1 VGKVQLSIE
10 DGSPLEGTGVEAP
23 SGLPL
28 SYGQRAL
35 WFLDRLSPGNPA
47 YVIAGA
53 ALARGGSRLCGDALL
68 RAARTLV
75 ARHPA
80 LRATFH
86 EGPDGPRQ
94 RIHAEARLD
103 FHAIDAVEVDDAGEL
118 EVSRRLS
125 VLAFLPFDLERGPLL
140 RLGLFQLAGG
150 EQALVLAVHHIVAD
164 FWSVGVLLRELG
176 VLYGREVT
184 PGTLC
189 LSLPEP
195 AFDYAAVAA
204 REAERLAGPA
214 GERLWDFWRQALAG
228 YPLVLEL
235 PTDHP
240 RPLVQTYR
248 GAARDVRLEPA
259 AVAALRR
266 LTRLRG
272 ATLYMGLLAAF
283 EALLSRHSGQERLVV
298 GCPTTGRA
306 DSALAGLV
314 GYLVNPVAIPGDIS
328 GDPTF
333 GELLGRTREAALA
346 AFAYQEFPFPL
357 LAERLQADRDP
368 SRSPVFQAVL
378 VLQKGRRAGEEGM
391 AALSAGASGA
401 RLAFGPLGLESLPL
415 DEPGA
420 QFDLSAVLAESPE
433 GLAGRFLYNR
443 DLFEAATAERLAG
456 HFMHLLTEVAADP
469 ARWLDVRVSA
479 LPLVSAAERHQLT
492 VGWNDTA
499 AAPGGMDE
507 PVHELVVEQAR
518 RRPNA
523 IAATWRNAALSYGEL
538 LARSG
543 RLAGRLR
550 RLGVGP
556 EVPVAICLGASLS
569 RVVAPLAVLRAG
581 GGYVPLDPTYPAER
595 LAFILADSG
604 APVVLTERA
613 FAAALPPLTAAEIVD
628 LEEDGGA
635 GEEIPTPPAVGRES
649 LAYGIY
655 TSGSTGEPK
664 AIAIPHGGLANLAR
678 WHGDVFEV
686 MEADRGTLVA
696 SPGFDAAVDELWPYL
711 TRGASVHLVDE
722 ETRLSA
728 AAILRFWME
737 RGITLSFLPTP
748 LAEAVLLEEIPA
760 GEIPLRF
767 LLTGGDRLHFGPA
780 PGSPFRLMNL
790 YGPSEYSVITTRT
803 AVVPAGN
810 AGISIGRPIA
820 NTRLLVLG
828 PRGELAPIGV
838 PGELWITGAGLARGY
853 AGRPEL
859 TAERFVP
866 VPVAITAI
874 TEPGA
879 RAYRTG
885 DLVRLLPDGQ
895 LDFLGRT
902 DLQVK
907 IRGFRI
913 ELGEIEAALGA
924 HPRVAQAAVL
934 VREESPGGR
943 RLVAGVVARPGS
955 DLDGLSSLDP
965 GELRAFLGRRLPEY
979 MVPAIAVLAVLPL
992 SPNGKVDRKALA
1004 ALPAMV
1010 VLGAGTAG
1018 GAGEDNGEAAA
1029 PSGPL
1034 ETAVAAVWA
1043 EVLGRPVESLG
1054 AGDNF
1059 FEIGG
1064 HSLLATQVVSRLR
1077 SALGVELP
1085 VRTVFEAPTI
1095 ASLAAR
1101 LASLRGN
1108 AGETGTAE
1116 GAGEAISR
1124 RSGLAASEFPLSFAQ
1139 ERLWFVDQLEPG
1151 SAAYNL
1157 PGALRLRGALD
1168 VSAFAAAVGE
1178 VARRHEALRTV
1189 FSRSTSGTPVQVVRP
1204 ASPASLPIVDLGDLP
1219 TVGRREVEAERVM
1232 AFEARRPFDLAAGPL
1247 LRLTLL
1253 RLGAAE
1259 HLALVS
1265 LHHIVADG
1273 WSLGVFTAELT
1284 ALYAAFVANVAGAA
1298 GAGSPLPELP
1308 IQYGDFAVWQRR
1320 RLAGSA
1326 LAGLLA
1332 WWRERLAGAPAA
1344 LDLPTDRP
1352 RPLAQSFRGG
1362 HQPLR
1367 LPPSLAAAVRALGKR
1382 SGTTLF
1388 MTLLAAFQA
1397 LLARSTGQDDVP
1409 VGSPIAGRT
1418 EREIEGLI
1426 GFFVNTLV
1434 LRGDL
1439 SGRPT
1444 FAALLGRVRETTLGA
1459 FGHQDLPFE
1468 KLVEEL
1474 RPERHLDHAPLFQVL
1489 FVVQNA
1495 PPGVLRLPGVEV
1507 EPVMAES
1514 GIAKFDL
1521 TFTFREEP
1529 DGALVGIIEYS
1540 RDLFD
1545 RTTAIRLGERFAIL
1559 LEAAVA
1565 DPSRPLAELPLSAA
1579 PELHQMQVE
1588 WNDSPAGLAAPEK
1601 PELVPALLAARAV
1614 RHPDALALT
1623 LDGEWMSYGEL
1634 AVRTG
1639 RIAGHLR
1646 ALGVAPE
1653 SRVGIAV
1660 ERSFAMV
1667 AALLAIWE
1675 AGGAYLPIDPTL
1687 PAERQAFLLADA
1699 GVSVLLTQADR
1710 AEALAEFSGCRVN
1723 VLDLWESAP
1732 ARGSI
1737 PAARPAL
1744 LPDHPA
1750 YVLYTS
1756 GSTGRPKGVV
1766 VTHGALGGRLRFARE
1781 RELWEGDRFVHKTT
1795 ISFDASILEVFGPL
1809 LVGGTTVLARPGG
1822 ERDPGYLVGLL
1833 RDGEIPLA
1841 TFTMAML
1848 AALVRDHSLV
1858 DCGNLRTVFSGGEAM
1873 PVDLPARF
1881 YAQSGADLYN
1891 RYGPTEATI
1900 SVTSWRCRPGDYGR
1914 AQPIGRPIARTRIHL
1929 LDRDL
1934 QPVPLGVTGELTIA
1948 GPCLARGYLDR
1959 PGLTA
1964 EKFIPHPGAGPEDGP
1979 GARLYRSGDLA
1990 RFRADGAIEFVG
2002 RIDGQVKIRGFRVE
2016 LGEVESA
2023 LKAHAAVAAAAVVDR
2038 AEPGTGSR
2046 RLLAYLVLAPGASL
2060 GAAEIKDFLEE
2071 RLPGYMVPAAFTVL
2085 PALPL
2090 SPTGKLDRKALPD
2103 PAAVVP
2109 EMLEARE
2116 APRGPVEELLA
2127 GIWAELLGIPPP
2139 GREDSFFDLGG
2150 HSLLATQVVAR
2161 VREALQIEVPLRRLF
2176 EAPTLAG
2183 FAAAVEEAGREG
2195 DRPTAP
2201 PLAALPREGAPPLSF
2216 AQERLWFLDQLEPGS
2231 PAYNL
2236 PAAFDLLGTLD
2247 RKAFASSLA
2256 AIVNRHETLR
2266 TTFSWTEG
2274 QPVPVIV
2281 PESPCSSVPVPQVD
2295 LTDLPHNA
2303 QAPELS
2309 RLTRDEARRP
2319 FDLTRGPL
2327 LRVVLLALGGER
2339 HRALFNMHHIVS
2351 DGWSVG
2357 VLVEELGALYRA
2369 HVDGNPAPAGV
2380 LPVLPIQY
2388 ADFAAWQRRWLSG
2401 AVLAG
2406 EIAWWRETLA
2416 GLPPL
2421 DLPTDHPRPR
2431 ERTGRGAVRPVRL
2444 SPARAEALARLS
2456 RAAGGTLFMTLLAGF
2471 SALLARITGQDDLAV
2486 GSPIANRTHR
2496 ESEGL
2501 IGFFVNTLVL
2511 RSDLRGD
2518 PEFRQLLERARRTTL
2533 AAYAHQDLP
2542 FEKVVEAVS
2551 PERDPGR
2558 TPVFQVLF
2566 ALQNAPRRSLD
2577 LPGLELRRVEIPDE
2591 SAKFD
2596 LTLNLAATD
2605 EGLAG
2610 IWEYSTDLFEAAT
2623 VARLTDCLGE
2633 LLAGAAAAP
2642 EARLWDLP
2650 LLTAVERRQLEEWR
2664 GETTTYPRE
2673 STVHELFREQ
2683 ARHAPDAVAL
2693 VAAETVLSY
2702 GALDRGVER
2711 LASSLAALGV
2721 GVTPP
2726 ETPVGVCLT
2735 SPLDRVV
2742 VMLAILTAGG
2752 AFVPLDAALP
2762 RERLAFLLA
2771 DTAAPIV
2778 VTDESRRDLL
2788 PEPPQIAATVL
2799 CLDRA
2804 EDWIAVSPRPGKAHP
2819 ESLAYIMYT
2828 SGSTGTPKGVA
2839 VTHRGIVRLVRGTD
2853 CAPLGSADRVAQ
2865 LANTA
2870 FDATTWEIWGALLN
2884 GSALVLVERDVA
2896 LSPRRLAAHLAEQQ
2910 VTALFLTTA
2919 LLNQVAGEEPAAFH
2933 PLAWVLFGGEAAD
2946 PERVRRVLRAGG
2958 PGRLIHVYG
2967 PTENTTFSTW
2977 HPVSRLPAGA
2987 TTVAIG
2993 TALANSTIEILD
3005 RGGRP
3010 APAGIPGELVVGG
3023 DGLARGYVG
3032 RPELTAERFV
3042 PSPSGPPGSRL
3053 YRTGDL
3059 VRFNPDGGLDF
3070 LGRIDGQ
3077 VKIRG
3082 FRIEP
3087 GEIEVALATHPGVG
3101 QAAVVVREEGGE
3113 KRLFAYVSSRPGSE
3127 PPAIPELRAHLRERL
3142 PEYMVPAG
3150 FLVLSELPLNS
3161 NGKVDRRALPVFEIA
3176 AAARP
3181 VSLPRTPAEE
3191 VMAGIWAEVLGI
3203 DAARIDLRDSFFEL
3217 GGHSL
3222 LATRLISR
3230 VREAFGVEL
3239 PVKAVFD
3246 APTVAGLAAR
3256 AEEELAR
3263 GLGLAAPPLVPL
3275 PLESRRD
3282 LPLSFAQ
3289 ERLWFLDQLE
3299 PGSSSYN
3306 VPFALQLAG
3315 MADVGRLAAS
3325 LGAVVR
3331 RHEALRTTFSSSGQA
3346 ATEGPVQVIAPERGL
3361 DLPLVDLAALPDPLR
3376 EATALSL
3383 ARAEAARPFD
3393 LGRGPLLCALLFRA
3407 RRDRHLLL
3415 LNLHHIVSDGWSMGV
3430 LVRELG
3436 EIYGALAAGRPP
3448 ALPPLPI
3455 QYADFAVWQRRWLR
3469 GEVLARQLAWW
3480 RERLAGAPEVIE
3492 LPADHP
3498 RPAVASLRGASLAV
3512 ELGLGAAVGELGRE
3526 RGATT
3531 FMVLLA
3537 AFEALLSRLSGQE
3550 RVVVGSPV
3558 ANRTHAEVEGL
3569 IGFFVNTLVLPAN
3582 LAADPT
3588 FASLLGQLRETTLG
3602 AYAHQDLPFEKLVEA
3617 LAPERSLAYSP
3628 LFQVMLTFQNAPLP
3642 TLSLPGLTAEPAALG
3657 GKTEKF
3663 DLSLTLMTQ
3672 GENTLVGSLSYSV
3685 DLFER
3690 TTAERLVGWFSVLL
3704 AGALGEPERRVS
3716 ELPLL
3721 AAAEREQLQAW
3732 SAGAD
3737 LLPEIS
3743 CLHELV
3749 AAQAARTP
3757 AAEALVAGDERLTY
3771 AELAARAGRLA
3782 AVLRGLGVGP
3792 EERVGVCLERGPAL
3806 VVALLA
3812 VLEAGGA
3819 YVPLDPTYPEE
3830 RLGLMLGDSGAR
3842 VLLTQENLI
3851 DRLPAPA
3858 ARVVLLDAAGGTLN
3872 RWETRPAGPAPETDN
3887 LAYLIYTSGSTG
3899 IPKGVALTHRSAVA
3913 MVRWAQA
3920 TWSRE
3925 ELAGVLFATSVCFD
3939 LSVFELFVP
3948 LASGGR
3954 VIVAANALALPTL
3967 PAAGEVTLVNTVPS
3981 AMAELVRQSA
3991 VPASVRTVNLA
4002 GEALQRPLVA
4012 VLYGLPQIERVWNL
4026 YGPSEDTTYSTFAL
4040 QSRSAERS
4048 PGIGHP
4054 IAGTR
4059 AHVFDRGQRPSPLG
4073 VPGELFLGGA
4083 GLARGYFGR
4092 PELTAERFVPD
4103 PQGDGERLYRTGD
4116 LVRYPAG
4123 AADAADVADV
4133 ADAADAE
4140 LEFLGRIDHQVKV
4153 RGFRIELGEIE
4164 AALAAQ
4170 PEVAEV
4176 AVLVREDRPGDPRL
4190 VAYLAAGGAA
4200 EPSPVPLRAA
4210 LRARLPEYMVPG
4222 AFVVLP
4228 RLPLSPNGKVDR
4240 RALSRIA
4247 PALEVGESAAAA
4259 SRTPAEELM
4268 AGIWADV
4275 LGREKVDLH
4284 GNFFDLG
4291 GHSLLATRLLSRV
4304 RAAFGVELPLKV
4316 VFEAPTVAGLAG
4328 LAERALA
4335 AGLGTTAPP
4344 LLPLPPAS
4352 RGAGLPLS
4360 FAQERL
4366 WFLDQ
4371 LETGSAAYNLPVALK
4386 LSGALDVSALE
4397 ASLAAIVR
4405 RHEALR
4411 TIFRT
4416 GAEGPEQVIA
4426 RETPLALPVVDLG
4439 ALPAPVGEYAA
4450 RRLVMAEAARPFDL
4464 ARGPLLRALLLRERP
4479 EHHLLIVPLHHIVSD
4494 GWSLGVLVRE
4504 LGEGY
4509 AARVAGRAM
4518 RLPDLPVQ
4526 YADYAV
4532 WQRGW
4537 LAGEELS
4544 RQLAWWRERLA
4555 GAPEVIELPADRP
4568 RLPVQSFRG
4577 ASLPVALPPSLGA
4590 TVSGLGR
4597 SRGATVFMVLLAAFQ
4612 ALLSRLSGQAR
4623 VVVGSPVANRTHR
4636 EVEGLIGF
4644 FVNTLPLPA
4653 DLATDPTVTAL
4664 LAQVRE
4670 TTLGAYAHQDV
4681 PFEKLVLELAPERS
4695 LAHSPLFQV
4704 MLILQNAPLPKL
4716 DLPGLTAEPLGLG
4729 SGMEKFDL
4737 TLTLSEE
4744 SAGGLVGALSYSV
4757 DRFERTTAERLRGW
4771 FSTLLAGA
4779 VAAPER
4785 TVSELPLLAAAERAQ
4800 LQAWGTGAA
4809 LEPDLSCLHEL
4820 VAAQAARTPSAEAL
4834 LAGSER
4840 LTYAEIQARASG
4852 LAAVLRGLGVGPEE
4866 RVGVC
4871 LERSPALVVALL
4883 AVLGAGGAY
4892 VPLDPAYPTERLRLM
4907 LGDSGARVL
4916 LTQPELSARLDAPGV
4931 RTVRLDRAG
4940 HPLATWLRISD
4951 GPASGPDNLAY
4962 LIYTS
4967 GSTGTPKGVA
4977 LSHRSAVSM
4986 VRWAREVWSAAEL
4999 SGVLF
5004 ATSVSFDLS
5013 VFELFVPL
5021 ATGGRVI
5028 LADHALALATL
5039 PAAGE
5044 VTLVNTVPSAMA
5056 ELVRDGGLPASVR
5069 TVNLAGEALPRPL
5082 VAALYALP
5090 QVERVWNLYGPSED
5104 TTYSTFALQE
5114 RSAATSPAIGQ
5125 PLAGTRA
5132 YVFDRWLRPSGL
5144 GVPGELFLG
5153 GAGLARGYF
5162 GRPELTAE
5170 RFVPDPSGRP
5180 GERLYRTGDLVRFR
5194 ADGELEFLGRID
5206 HQVKVRG
5213 FRIELGEIEAALAT
5227 QPDVEA
5233 AVVLARESGSVEAP
5247 GDLRLVAYVVP
5258 KESLPDLADRLRA
5271 ALTACLPGYMVPAV
5285 FVLLAELPLSPNGK
5299 VDRKALPAPEWS
5311 GGPSYVA
5318 PRTALEEILARI
5330 WREVLG
5336 VERVGIEDS
5345 FFRLGGHSL
5354 LATRLVS
5361 RVRQTFQV
5369 DLPLRRLFETPTV
5382 AALAELVTAAET
5394 RPGQSE
5400 KIARVLL
5407 RLQERAGQAGPA
5419 AEEAPPPATST
5430 QSPRSSEA

>member
-1 VGKVQLSIE
+1 MQLSIE
-10 DGSPLEGTGVEAP
+10 DGSPREGSDAEAP
-23 SGLPL
+23 PGLPL

-53 ALARGGSRLCGDALL
+53 ALARAGSRLSADALL

-86 EGPDGPRQ
+86 ESPDGPRQ
-94 RIHAEARLD
+94 RIHADVRLD
-103 FHAIDAVEVDDAGEL
+103 VHAVDAVDASNAVGPD
-118 EVSRRLS
+118 VPRRLS
-125 VLAFLPFDLERGPLL
+125 AFAFLPFDLEHGPLL

-150 EQALVLAVHHIVAD
+150 DQALVLAVHHIVAD

-176 VLYGREVT
+176 VLYGREVN
-184 PGTLC
+184 PDTLFLP
-189 LSLPEP
+189 LSEP
-195 AFDYAAVAA
+195 AFDYAAVAS
-204 REAERLAGPA
+204 REAERLAGTA
-214 GERLWDFWRQALAG
+214 GERLLDFWRQALSS
-228 YPLVLEL
+228 YPLALEL

-240 RPLVQTYR
+240 RPPVATYR
-248 GAARDVRLEPA
+248 GAARDVGLAPA

-266 LTRLRG
+266 LTRQRG

-314 GYLVNPVAIPGDIS
+314 GYLVNPVAIPGDVS

-346 AFAYQEFPFPL
+346 AFAHQEFPFPL

-401 RLAFGPLGLESLPL
+401 RLAFGSLVLESLPL

-420 QFDLSAVLAESPE
+420 QFDLSAVLAESPQ

-456 HFMHLLTEVAADP
+456 HFVHLLAEGTADP
-469 ARWLDVRVSA
+469 ARFLDVRVSA
-479 LPLVSAAERHQLT
+479 LPLLSAAERHQLT

-499 AAPGGMDE
+499 AAAGGMDE
-507 PVHELVVEQAR
+507 PVHERVVGQAR
-518 RRPNA
+518 RRPDA
-523 IAATWRNAALSYGEL
+523 IAATWRSAALSYGEL

-543 RLAGRLR
+543 RLAGRLC

-581 GGYVPLDPTYPAER
+581 GGYLPLDPTYPAER
-595 LAFILADSG
+595 LAFILADSK
-604 APVVLTERA
+604 APVVLTEGA
-613 FAAALPPLTAAEIVD
+613 FAAALPSRMAAVIVD
-628 LEEDGGA
+628 LEEDVGA
-635 GEEIPTPPAVGRES
+635 QGDLPATPFAGLES

-664 AIAIPHGGLANLAR
+664 AIAIPHRGLANLAR
-678 WHGDVFEV
+678 WHGDSFLVT
-686 MEADRGTLVA
+686 EADRGTLVA

-728 AAILRFWME
+728 AAILRFWVE

-748 LAEAVLLEEIPA
+748 LAEAVFLEEVP
-760 GEIPLRF
+760 GDEISLRL
-767 LLTGGDRLHFGPA
+767 LLTGGDRLHFGAA
-780 PGSPFRLMNL
+780 PGSPFRLVNL

-803 AVVPAGN
+803 AVVPAGS

-838 PGELWITGAGLARGY
+838 PGELWIAGAGLARGY

-866 VPVAITAI
+866 VHLPAITGL

-902 DLQVK
+902 DFQVK

-934 VREESPGGR
+934 VREERPGGR
-943 RLVAGVVARPGS
+943 RLVAGVVARPGLE
-955 DLDGLSSLDP
+955 LDGPSSLDP

-979 MVPAIAVLAVLPL
+979 MVPAIAILDSLPL
-992 SPNGKVDRKALA
+992 SPNGKVDRQALA
-1004 ALPAMV
+1004 ALPEMV
-1010 VLGAGTAG
+1010 VPGAGSAGTG
-1018 GAGEDNGEAAA
+1018 GAAAAA

-1043 EVLGRPVESLG
+1043 EVLGRPAESLG
-1054 AGDNF
+1054 AQDNF
-1059 FEIGG
+1059 FELGG

-1077 SALGVELP
+1077 SALGVEIP

-1095 ASLAAR
+1095 ATLAAR
-1101 LASLRGN
+1101 LASLWGN

-1116 GAGEAISR
+1116 EAGAAIPR
-1124 RSGLAASEFPLSFAQ
+1124 RSGFTASELPLSFAQ

-1189 FSRSTSGTPVQVVRP
+1189 FARSASGTPVQVVRP
-1204 ASPASLPIVDLGDLP
+1204 AAPASPAFLPVVDLGGLP
-1219 TVGRREVEAERVM
+1219 TGGRREAERVM

-1253 RLGAAE
+1253 RLGSAE
-1259 HLALVS
+1259 HLALVT

-1273 WSLGVFTAELT
+1273 WSLGIFTAELT
-1284 ALYAAFVANVAGAA
+1284 ALYA
-1298 GAGSPLPELP
+1298 GSPLPALP

-1320 RLAGSA
+1320 RLAGPA

-1332 WWRERLAGAPAA
+1332 WWRERLAGAPAT

-1352 RPLAQSFRGG
+1352 RPLSQSFRGG

-1367 LPPSLAAAVRALGKR
+1367 LPAPLAAAVRALGQR

-1418 EREIEGLI
+1418 HREIESLI

-1439 SGRPT
+1439 SGRPS
-1444 FAALLGRVRETTLGA
+1444 FAELLGRVRETTLGA

-1507 EPVMAES
+1507 EPVLAES
-1514 GIAKFDL
+1514 GVAKFDL
-1521 TFTFREEP
+1521 TFTFREEA
-1529 DGALVGIIEYS
+1529 DGALSGIVEYN

-1545 RTTAIRLGERFAIL
+1545 RTTAIRFGERFALL

-1565 DPSRPLAELPLSAA
+1565 DPSRPVAELPLSAA
-1579 PELHQMQVE
+1579 PELHQMEVE
-1588 WNDSPAGLAAPEK
+1588 WNDSPAGLAAREK
-1601 PELVPALLAARAV
+1601 EELVPALLAARAV

-1634 AVRTG
+1634 AVRSG

-1646 ALGVAPE
+1646 SFGVAPE

-1675 AGGAYLPIDPTL
+1675 AGGAYLPIDPAL

-1699 GVSVLLTQADR
+1699 GVSVFLTGAERAADLP
-1710 AEALAEFSGCRVN
+1710 AFSGCQVN
-1723 VLDLWESAP
+1723 VLAFWESDPPVAQGP
-1732 ARGSI
+1732 AD
-1737 PAARPAL
+1737 RPVL

-1766 VTHGALGGRLRFARE
+1766 VTHGALGGRLRFARD
-1781 RELWEGDRFVHKTT
+1781 RELREGDRLVHKTT

-1809 LVGGTTVLARPGG
+1809 TVGGTTVLARPGG

-1841 TFTMAML
+1841 TFTVAML

-1858 DCGNLRTVFSGGEAM
+1858 DCGNLRTVLSGGEAM
-1873 PVDLPARF
+1873 PVDLPERF
-1881 YAQSGADLYN
+1881 YAQSRADLYN

-1914 AQPIGRPIARTRIHL
+1914 AQPIGRPIARTRIYL

-1964 EKFIPHPGAGPEDGP
+1964 EKFIPHPGAGHEDGP

-2016 LGEVESA
+2016 LGEVEAA
-2023 LKAHAAVAAAAVVDR
+2023 LKAHATVAAAAVIDR
-2038 AEPGTGSR
+2038 ADPGTGSR
-2046 RLLAYLVLAPGASL
+2046 RLLAYLVLAPGARL
-2060 GAAEIKDFLEE
+2060 GAAEIKGFLEE

-2090 SPTGKLDRKALPD
+2090 SPTGKLDRNALPD
-2103 PAAVVP
+2103 PAAFVS
-2109 EMLEARE
+2109 EMREARE

-2161 VREALQIEVPLRRLF
+2161 MREALRIEVPLRRLF

-2201 PLAALPREGAPPLSF
+2201 PLEAQPREGAPPLSF

-2236 PAAFDLLGTLD
+2236 PAAFDLLGSLD
-2247 RKAFASSLA
+2247 RKAFAASLA

-2266 TTFSWTEG
+2266 TTFAWTGG
-2274 QPVPVIV
+2274 QPVQGIV
-2281 PESPCSSVPVPQVD
+2281 PCLSVLVPQVD
-2295 LTDLPHNA
+2295 LTDLPQPA
-2303 QAPELS
+2303 RAPELT

-2327 LRVVLLALGGER
+2327 LRVVLLALGVER
-2339 HRALFNMHHIVS
+2339 HRALFNLHHIVS

-2357 VLVEELGALYRA
+2357 VLVEELGALYRSLL
-2369 HVDGNPAPAGV
+2369 GGTLAPAGI
-2380 LPVLPIQY
+2380 LPALPIQY
-2388 ADFAAWQRRWLSG
+2388 ADYAAWQRQWLSG

-2416 GLPPL
+2416 DLPPL

-2431 ERTGRGAVRPVRL
+2431 ERTGRGAVLPVLL
-2444 SPARAEALARLS
+2444 SPERAEALARLS
-2456 RAAGGTLFMTLLAGF
+2456 RGAGGTLFMTLLAGF
-2471 SALLARITGQDDLAV
+2471 SALLARLTGQEDLAV

-2511 RSDLRGD
+2511 RSDLTGD
-2518 PEFRQLLERARRTTL
+2518 PEYRQLLERARRTTL

-2558 TPVFQVLF
+2558 TPLFQVLF

-2577 LPGLELRRVEIPDE
+2577 LPGLELQRVELPVE

-2605 EGLAG
+2605 SGLAG
-2610 IWEYSTDLFEAAT
+2610 IWEYSTDLFEAT
-2623 VARLTDCLGE
+2623 TIERLSGHLGE
-2633 LLAGAAAAP
+2633 LLAGATAAP

-2650 LLTAVERRQLEEWR
+2650 LLSAAERHQLAEWR
-2664 GETTTYPRE
+2664 GGATPYPRE
-2673 STVHELFREQ
+2673 ETVHELFREQ
-2683 ARHAPDAVAL
+2683 ARRAPDAVAL
-2693 VAAETVLSY
+2693 VAAETLLSY
-2702 GALDRGVER
+2702 GALDRGAGR

-2721 GVTPP
+2721 DVDV
-2726 ETPVGVCLT
+2726 PVGVCLGR
-2735 SPLDRVV
+2735 PLDRVV
-2742 VMLAILTAGG
+2742 AMLAILAAGG
-2752 AFVPLDAALP
+2752 AFVPLDPALP

-2771 DTAAPIV
+2771 DTAAPII
-2778 VTDESRRDLL
+2778 VTDEGRRELL
-2788 PEPPQIAATVL
+2788 PEPSQTAATVL
-2799 CLDRA
+2799 SLDRA
-2804 EDWIAVSPRPGKAHP
+2804 EDWTAVSSRRGRPHP
-2819 ESLAYIMYT
+2819 ESLAYVMYT

-2839 VTHRGIVRLVRGTD
+2839 VAHRGIVRLVRGTD
-2853 CAPLGSADRVAQ
+2853 CAPLGAADRVAQ
-2865 LANTA
+2865 IANMA

-2884 GSALVLVERDVA
+2884 GAALVLVERDVA
-2896 LSPRRLAAHLAEQQ
+2896 LSPRRLAAYLAERQ

-2919 LLNQVAGEEPAAFH
+2919 LFNQVAQVAGEEPATFH
-2933 PLAWVLFGGEAAD
+2933 SLRWVLFGGEAVD
-2946 PERVRRVLRAGG
+2946 PGQVRRVLRAGG
-2958 PGRLIHVYG
+2958 PGRLVHVYG

-2977 HPVSRLPAGA
+2977 HPVSRVPTGA

-3010 APAGIPGELVVGG
+3010 AAAGVPGELFVGG

-3042 PSPSGPPGSRL
+3042 PSPSGPPGARL

-3059 VRFNPDGGLDF
+3059 VRFHPDGGLDF

-3087 GEIEVALATHPGVG
+3087 GEIEAALASHPGVG

-3113 KRLFAYVSSRPGSE
+3113 KRLFAYVSSRPGGA
-3127 PPAIPELRAHLRERL
+3127 PPAIPELRVHLRERL
-3142 PEYMVPAG
+3142 PDYMVPAG
-3150 FLVLSELPLNS
+3150 FRVLPELPLNS
-3161 NGKVDRRALPVFEIA
+3161 NGKVDRRALPTGESA
-3176 AAARP
+3176 AEPRP

-3203 DAARIDLRDSFFEL
+3203 EAARIDLHDSFFDL

-3246 APTVAGLAAR
+3246 APTVAGLAGL

-3263 GLGLAAPPLVPL
+3263 GLGLAAPPLL
-3275 PLESRRD
+3275 PLAPEARRD

-3306 VPFALQLAG
+3306 VPFALGLDG
-3315 MADVGRLAAS
+3315 VADVGRLAAS
-3325 LGAVVR
+3325 LSGVVR
-3331 RHEALRTTFSSSGQA
+3331 RHEALRTTFSSGVPDV
-3346 ATEGPVQVIAPERGL
+3346 EGPVQVIAPEEGL
-3361 DLPLVDLAALPDPLR
+3361 ELPLVDVAALPDSLR
-3376 EATALSL
+3376 EPTARSL

-3393 LGRGPLLCALLFRA
+3393 LGRGPLLRALLFRESP
-3407 RRDRHLLL
+3407 DRHLLL

-3455 QYADFAVWQRRWLR
+3455 QYADFAVWQRRWLAGDA

-3498 RPAVASLRGASLAV
+3498 RPSVASLRGASLAV
-3512 ELGLGAAVGELGRE
+3512 ELALGAAVGRLGRE

-3588 FASLLGQLRETTLG
+3588 FGALLGQLRETTLG

-3628 LFQVMLTFQNAPLP
+3628 LFQVMLTLQNAPLP
-3642 TLSLPGLTAEPAALG
+3642 TLSLPGLTALPVALG

-3672 GENTLVGSLSYSV
+3672 GEDALLGSLSYSV

-3721 AAAEREQLQAW
+3721 AEAEREQLRAW
-3732 SAGAD
+3732 GAGAD
-3737 LLPEIS
+3737 LLSEPS

-3757 AAEALVAGDERLTY
+3757 AAEALVVGDERFTY
-3771 AELAARAGRLA
+3771 ADLLARSGRLA
-3782 AVLRGLGVGP
+3782 AVLRELGVGP
-3792 EERVGVCLERGPAL
+3792 EARVGVCLERGAAL

-3812 VLEAGGA
+3812 VLAAGGA

-3830 RLGLMLGDSGAR
+3830 RLGLMLRDSGAR

-3851 DRLPAPA
+3851 DRLPAPG
-3858 ARVVLLDAAGGTLN
+3858 ARVVLLDAAGCALEPGKTK
-3872 RWETRPAGPAPETDN
+3872 PAGPTPDADN

-3899 IPKGVALTHRSAVA
+3899 VPKGVALTHRSAVA

-3925 ELAGVLFATSVCFD
+3925 ELSGVLFATSVCFD

-3954 VIVAANALALPTL
+3954 VIVAENALALPKL

-4012 VLYGLPQIERVWNL
+4012 ALYGLPPIERVWNL

-4040 QSRSAERS
+4040 QARSAERS
-4048 PGIGHP
+4048 PTIGRP

-4073 VPGELFLGGA
+4073 VPGELYLGGA

-4092 PELTAERFVPD
+4092 PELTAERFVPA
-4103 PQGDGERLYRTGD
+4103 PEGHGERLYRTGD
-4116 LVRYPAG
+4116 LVRYAAG
-4123 AADAADVADV
+4123 SPEG
-4133 ADAADAE
+4133 E

-4170 PEVAEV
+4170 PRVAEV

-4190 VAYLAAGGAA
+4190 VAYLAALAAGDAA
-4200 EPSPVPLRAA
+4200 EPSPVALRAA
-4210 LRARLPEYMVPG
+4210 LRARLPEYMIPST
-4222 AFVVLP
+4222 FVVLP

-4247 PALEVGESAAAA
+4247 LEPAGGDSASTAL
-4259 SRTPAEELM
+4259 RTPAEELM

-4275 LGREKVDLH
+4275 LGREAVDAH
-4284 GNFFDLG
+4284 ANFFDLG

-4304 RAAFGVELPLKV
+4304 RAAFGVELPLKA

-4344 LLPLPPAS
+4344 LLPLPPTS
-4352 RGAGLPLS
+4352 RAAGLPLS

-4371 LETGSAAYNLPVALK
+4371 LEPGSAAYNLPVALR

-4411 TIFRT
+4411 TIFRP
-4416 GAEGPEQVIA
+4416 GAEGPEQVIE
-4426 RETPLALPVVDLG
+4426 RGESLALPVVDLG
-4439 ALPAPVGEYAA
+4439 ALPAPVGEDAA
-4450 RRLVMAEAARPFDL
+4450 RRLVLAEAARPFDL
-4464 ARGPLLRALLLRERP
+4464 ARGPLLRALLLSEGP
-4479 EHHLLIVPLHHIVSD
+4479 EQHLLIAPLHHIVSD

-4509 AARVAGRAM
+4509 AARVAGRAV
-4518 RLPDLPVQ
+4518 RLADLPVQ

-4537 LAGEELS
+4537 LAGEELA

-4568 RLPVQSFRG
+4568 RPPVQSFRG
-4577 ASLPVALPPSLGA
+4577 ASLPVALPPSFGA
-4590 TVSGLGR
+4590 AVQALRRSG
-4597 SRGATVFMVLLAAFQ
+4597 GATVFMVLLAAFQ

-4623 VVVGSPVANRTHR
+4623 IVVGSPVAHRTHR

-4653 DLATDPTVTAL
+4653 DLAADPLVSAL

-4681 PFEKLVLELAPERS
+4681 PFEKLVLELSPERS

-4744 SAGGLVGALSYSV
+4744 SGGGLAGALSYST
-4757 DRFERTTAERLRGW
+4757 DRFERTTAERLRDW

-4785 TVSELPLLAAAERAQ
+4785 AVSELPLLGEAERAQ
-4800 LQAWGTGAA
+4800 LLAWGTGAA
-4809 LEPDLSCLHEL
+4809 LEALEPSSACLHDL
-4820 VAAQAARTPSAEAL
+4820 VSAQAARTPSAEAL

-4840 LTYAEIQARASG
+4840 LTYAEIQARAAG
-4852 LAAVLRGLGVGPEE
+4852 LVAVLRGLGVGPEE

-4892 VPLDPAYPTERLRLM
+4892 VPLDPAYPPERLRLM

-4931 RTVRLDRAG
+4931 RTVRLDRSG

-4951 GPASGPDNLAY
+4951 GPAPGPDNLAY

-4986 VRWAREVWSAAEL
+4986 VRWAQGVWSAAEL

-5004 ATSVSFDLS
+5004 ATSISFDLS

-5028 LADHALALATL
+5028 LADHALALPTL

-5090 QVERVWNLYGPSED
+5090 HVERVWNLYGPSED

-5114 RSAATSPAIGQ
+5114 RSAATSPAIGR

-5132 YVFDRWLRPSGL
+5132 HVFDRWLRPAGL

-5162 GRPELTAE
+5162 GRPALTAE
-5170 RFVPDPSGRP
+5170 RFVPDPSGPP

-5194 ADGELEFLGRID
+5194 GDGELEFLGRID

-5213 FRIELGEIEAALAT
+5213 FRIELGEIEAALVA
-5227 QPDVEA
+5227 QPEVES
-5233 AVVLARESGSVEAP
+5233 AVVLAREDRP

-5258 KESLPDLADRLRA
+5258 KENLPDSTDRLRA
-5271 ALTACLPGYMVPAV
+5271 ALAARLPGYMVPAV
-5285 FVLLAELPLSPNGK
+5285 FVLLPELPLSPNGK

-5311 GGPSYVA
+5311 GGPSYLA
-5318 PRTALEEILARI
+5318 PRTALEEILAGI

-5361 RVRQTFQV
+5361 RVRKTFQV

-5407 RLQERAGQAGPA
+5407 RLQERAGRSEGAAAGPA
-5419 AEEAPPPATST
+5419 AISAGPTAGDAAPPSTST